1 MSENKKK
8 NENILM
14 SYFEYIKDG
23 FKKITKNS
31 FPEDMK
37 HRKLRIILTW
47 FIVFAL
53 VTGLVVGTIGVN
65 YILGVANDAPELNP
79 DDFTAAQSSKIY
91 DAQGN
96 VIANIGLQI
105 RENITYEDLPQSVID
120 AFVAIEDSRFFEHN
134 GFDIPRF
141 TKAIFENLKTMSF
154 SQGGS
159 TFTMQLVKG
168 TYFETEEAT
177 AVRSG
182 LAGVNRKIQ
191 EIKVALQAEKVIS
204 KKEILTYYLNKINYG
219 VPKNR
224 RGIQTAAQFYFGKDI
239 SEVGLLEAALLAGVI
254 NAPNLFSPVNNL
266 DLAEKRAHTVL
277 DLMVYHG
284 YITKTEAELAKSIPL
299 ENLIVGELSNKT
311 STVSHQAYVDA
322 VVDEVIALTG
332 KDPVLVPM
340 RIYTAMDESLQNK
353 FEQIQNGE
361 DPNILWPNDVIQT
374 AMVTLDNKT
383 GQILAIGGGRF
394 YEGERLFNRVTDMK
408 RQPGSSA
415 KLILT
420 YPLAFENLGWS
431 TVHTLED
438 KPIRYAGLEDVIIKN
453 FDNVY
458 RGNVTVDYAI
468 GVSLN
473 IPAIETMGA
482 VANEMGIANIVKYL
496 NDLGFDNVNN
506 NNFDLGFGIGG
517 SNFTASPLQIA
528 GAYRTMLSKGE
539 YITPHTVL
547 KIEFIDGSD
556 SIVPEYTSKKVLSEE
571 ASYMTAAMMAQNVSG
586 PYRNFM
592 QILQR
597 GYEVYAKTGTSDWGD
612 TGVEFGIPAGSA
624 KDKWMVSG
632 TGEHT
637 TAVWVGYDKADPDQ
651 ISYITQSVINM
662 NLPGKINNSIINAL
676 YQGRSNPTNIVR
688 PAGVSDVT
696 IVRNVF
702 PYVAPSPYANPSLV
716 ATGLIKQEYASLS
729 EASYPIAIA
738 QPLAINN
745 GEVVTGQLI
754 GYEPYNGYLTYEL
767 ISGPSQGTLDIF
779 DPYSGYFQYT
789 HFGNSENDSFT
800 FAVNNGSQSNTATV
814 TIAIKNPVIKAQ

>member
-1 MSENKKK
+1 MSENKKQKENKFISYLEFIK
-8 NENILM
+8 NGLTKIN
-14 SYFEYIKDG
+14 KD
-23 FKKITKNS
+23 S
-31 FPEDMK
+31 FPSDMK
-37 HRKLRIILTW
+37 HRKLKMFLTW
-47 FIVFAL
+47 FIIFSMI
-53 VTGLVVGTIGVN
+53 TSLVVGTIGIN
-65 YILGVANDAPELNP
+65 YIINIASDSPELNP

-96 VIANIGLQI
+96 IIANIGLQI
-105 RENITYEDLPQSVID
+105 RENITYDDLPQNVID

-141 TKAIFENLKTMSF
+141 TKAVFENIKTMSF

-191 EIKVALQAEKVIS
+191 EINVALQAEKVIT
-204 KKEILTYYLNKINYG
+204 KKDILTFYLNKINYG

-239 SEVGLLEAALLAGVI
+239 SEVGLLEAAVLAGVI
-254 NAPNLFSPVNNL
+254 NAPNLYSPINNL
-266 DLAEKRAHTVL
+266 DLSEKRAHTVL

-284 YITKTEAELAKSIPL
+284 YITKTEAELAKSVPL
-299 ENLIVGELSNKT
+299 ENLLVGELNT
-311 STVSHQAYVDA
+311 STANITHQAYVDA

-340 RIYTAMDESLQNK
+340 RIYTAMDSSLQNK
-353 FEQIQNGE
+353 FEEIQNGE
-361 DPNILWPNDVIQT
+361 DPNILWPNDIIQT

-420 YPLAFENLGWS
+420 YPLAFEELGWS

-438 KPIRYAGLEDVIIKN
+438 KPIRYAGVEDVIIKN
-453 FDNVY
+453 FDSVY
-458 RGNVTVDYAI
+458 RGNVTIDYAV

-482 VANEMGIANIVKYL
+482 VTNEMGIANVVKYL
-496 NDLGFDNVNN
+496 NDIGFDTVNN

-517 SNFTASPLQIA
+517 SNFTASPLQMA
-528 GAYRTMLSKGE
+528 GAYRAMLSQGE
-539 YITPHTVL
+539 YIVPHTVL
-547 KIEFIDGSD
+547 KVEYVDGTEDFI
-556 SIVPEYTSKKVLSEE
+556 PEYSSKEVLSEG
-571 ASYMTAAMMAQNVSG
+571 AAYITAALMAQNVSG

-597 GYEVYAKTGTSDWGD
+597 GFEVYAKTGTSDWGE
-612 TGVEFGIPAGSA
+612 TGVEYGIPAGSA
-624 KDKWMVSG
+624 KDKWMIAG
-632 TGEHT
+632 TSEHT
-637 TAVWVGYDKADPDQ
+637 TAVWVGYDKAEADQ
-651 ISYITQSVINM
+651 ISHITQSVTNM
-662 NLPGKINNSIINAL
+662 NLPGKINSSILTAL
-676 YQGRSNPTNIVR
+676 YKDRSNPTNIVR
-688 PAGVSDVT
+688 PSSVSDVT

-702 PYVAPSPYANPSLV
+702 PYVAPSPYANPSLMV
-716 ATGLIKQEYASLS
+716 TGLIKKEFASLS
-729 EASYPIAIA
+729 EASYPIAIS

-745 GEVVTGQLI
+745 GEVVSGQLI
-754 GYEPYNGYLTYEL
+754 GYEPWNGYLMYEL
-767 ISGPSQGTLDIF
+767 ISGPSQGNLDIF
-779 DPYSGYFQYT
+779 DPYTGYFQYT
-789 HFGNSENDSFT
+789 HYGNSENDSFT
-800 FAVNNGSQSNTATV
+800 FKVNNGTQSNTATV
-814 TIAIKNPVIKAQ
+814 SIAIKNPKLGD

>member
-1 MSENKKK
+1 MSENKKQKENVFISYVEFIK
-8 NENILM
+8 NGL
-14 SYFEYIKDG
+14 S
-23 FKKITKNS
+23 KINKNS
-31 FPEDMK
+31 FPTNMK
-37 HRKLRIILTW
+37 HRKLKIFLTW
-47 FIVFAL
+47 FIIFAMVSSL
-53 VTGLVVGTIGVN
+53 IVGTIGIN
-65 YILGVANDAPELNP
+65 YIINVAKDSPELNP

-105 RENITYEDLPQSVID
+105 RENITYEDLPQNVID

-141 TKAIFENLKTMSF
+141 IKAIFENIKTMSF

-191 EIKVALQAEKVIS
+191 EINVALQAEKVIS
-204 KKEILTYYLNKINYG
+204 KKEILTFYLNKINYG

-239 SEVGLLEAALLAGVI
+239 SEVGLLEAAVLAGVI
-254 NAPNLFSPVNNL
+254 NAPNLYSPINNL
-266 DLAEKRAHTVL
+266 DLSEKRAHTVL

-284 YITKTEAELAKSIPL
+284 YITKTEAELAKSVPL
-299 ENLIVGELSNKT
+299 ENLLVGELSTKT
-311 STVSHQAYVDA
+311 TNVTHQAYVDA

-340 RIYTAMDESLQNK
+340 RIYTAMDESLQSK
-353 FEQIQNGE
+353 FESIQNGE
-361 DPNILWPNDVIQT
+361 DPNVLWPNDIIQT

-420 YPLAFENLGWS
+420 YPLAFEELGWS

-438 KPIRYAGLEDVIIKN
+438 KPIRYAGVKNVIIKN
-453 FDNVY
+453 FDSVY
-458 RGNVTVDYAI
+458 RGNVTIDYAV

-482 VANEMGIANIVKYL
+482 VASKMGNANVVKYL
-496 NDLGFDNVNN
+496 NELGFNTVNT

-517 SNFTASPLQIA
+517 SNFTASPLQMA
-528 GAYRTMLSKGE
+528 GAYRAMLSKGE
-539 YITPHTVL
+539 YIVPHTVL
-547 KIEFIDGSD
+547 KIEFIDGSED
-556 SIVPEYTSKKVLSEE
+556 IIPEYTSKEVLSEE
-571 ASYMTAAMMAQNVSG
+571 AAYMTAAMMAQNVSG

-597 GYEVYAKTGTSDWGD
+597 GFEVYAKTGTSDWGE
-612 TGVEFGIPAGSA
+612 TGVEYGIPAGSA
-624 KDKWMVSG
+624 KDKWMIAG
-632 TGEHT
+632 TSEHT
-637 TAVWVGYDKADPDQ
+637 TAVWVGYDKADANQ
-651 ISYITQSVINM
+651 ISHITQSVINM
-662 NLPGKINNSIINAL
+662 NLPGKINNSILNAL

-688 PAGVSDVT
+688 PSGVVDVT
-696 IVRNVF
+696 VVRNVF
-702 PYVAPSPYANPSLV
+702 PYVAPSPYANPSLMV
-716 ATGLIKQEYASLS
+716 TGLIKQEFATLS
-729 EASYPIAIA
+729 EANYPIAIS

-754 GYEPYNGYLTYEL
+754 GYEPYNGYLMYEL
-767 ISGPSQGTLDIF
+767 ISGPSQGNLDIF
-779 DPYSGYFQYT
+779 DPYTGYFQYT

-800 FAVNNGSQSNTATV
+800 FKVNNGTQSNTATV
-814 TIAIKNPVIKAQ
+814 SIAIKNPNLKE

>member
-14 SYFEYIKDG
+14 SYFDYIKDG
-23 FKKITKNS
+23 LKKITKNS

-239 SEVGLLEAALLAGVI
+239 SEVGLLEAAVLAGVI

-340 RIYTAMDESLQNK
+340 RIYTAMNESLQNK

-517 SNFTASPLQIA
+517 SNYTASPLQIA

-789 HFGNSENDSFT
+789 HFGNSKNDSFT

>member
-239 SEVGLLEAALLAGVI
+239 SEVGLLEAAVLAGVI

>member
-239 SEVGLLEAALLAGVI
+239 SEVGLLEAAVLAGVI

-688 PAGVSDVT
+688 PAGVNDVT

>member
-239 SEVGLLEAALLAGVI
+239 SEVGLLEAAVLAGVI

-688 PAGVSDVT
+688 PAGVNDVT

-789 HFGNSENDSFT
+789 HFGNSKNDSFT

>member
-23 FKKITKNS
+23 LKKITKNS

-239 SEVGLLEAALLAGVI
+239 SEVGLLEAAVLAGVI

>member
-1 MSENKKK
+1 MSENKKQKENMFISYLEFIK
-8 NENILM
+8 NGLSKIN
-14 SYFEYIKDG
+14 KD
-23 FKKITKNS
+23 S
-31 FPEDMK
+31 FPSDMK
-37 HRKLRIILTW
+37 HRKLKMFLTW
-47 FIVFAL
+47 FIIFVMISS
-53 VTGLVVGTIGVN
+53 LVVGTIGVN
-65 YILGVANDAPELNP
+65 YIIKVSSESPELNP

-105 RENITYEDLPQSVID
+105 RENITYDDLPQNVID

-141 TKAIFENLKTMSF
+141 TKAIFENIKTMSF

-191 EIKVALQAEKVIS
+191 EINVALQAEKVIT
-204 KKEILTYYLNKINYG
+204 KKDILTFYLNKINYG

-239 SEVGLLEAALLAGVI
+239 SEVGLLEAAVLAGVI
-254 NAPNLFSPVNNL
+254 NAPNLYSPINNL
-266 DLAEKRAHTVL
+266 ELSEKRAHTVL

-284 YITKTEAELAKSIPL
+284 YITKSEAELAKSVPL
-299 ENLIVGELSNKT
+299 ENLLVGELST
-311 STVSHQAYVDA
+311 STANITHQAYVDA

-353 FEQIQNGE
+353 FEEIQNGE
-361 DPNILWPNDVIQT
+361 DPNILWPNDIIQT

-420 YPLAFENLGWS
+420 YPLAFEELGWS

-438 KPIRYAGLEDVIIKN
+438 KPIRYAGVKDVIIKN
-453 FDNVY
+453 FDSVY
-458 RGNVTVDYAI
+458 RGNVTIDYAV

-482 VANEMGIANIVKYL
+482 VANEMGIANVVKYL
-496 NDLGFDNVNN
+496 NDIGFDTVNN

-517 SNFTASPLQIA
+517 SNFTASPLQMA
-528 GAYRTMLSKGE
+528 GAYRAMLSQGE
-539 YITPHTVL
+539 YIVPHTVL
-547 KIEFIDGSD
+547 KIEFIDGSED
-556 SIVPEYTSKKVLSEE
+556 VIPEYTSKEVLSEE
-571 ASYMTAAMMAQNVSG
+571 AAYMTAALMAQNVSG

-597 GYEVYAKTGTSDWGD
+597 GFEVYAKTGTSDWGE
-612 TGVEFGIPAGSA
+612 TGVEYGIPAGSA
-624 KDKWMVSG
+624 KDKWMIAG
-632 TGEHT
+632 TSQHT
-637 TAVWVGYDKADPDQ
+637 TAVWVGYDKAEADQ
-651 ISYITQSVINM
+651 ISHITQSVINM
-662 NLPGKINNSIINAL
+662 NLPGKINNSILNAL
-676 YQGRSNPTNIVR
+676 YTNRSNPTNIVR
-688 PAGVSDVT
+688 PSGVSDIT

-702 PYVAPSPYANPSLV
+702 PYVAPSPYANPSLMV
-716 ATGLIKQEYASLS
+716 TGLIKKEFATIS
-729 EASYPIAIA
+729 EASYPIAIS

-745 GEVVTGQLI
+745 GEVVSGQLI
-754 GYEPYNGYLTYEL
+754 GYEPYNGYLMYEL
-767 ISGPSQGTLDIF
+767 ISGPSQGNLDIF
-779 DPYSGYFQYT
+779 DPYTGYFQYT

-800 FAVNNGSQSNTATV
+800 FKVNNGAQSNTATV
-814 TIAIKNPVIKAQ
+814 SIAIKNPDLKE

>member
-23 FKKITKNS
+23 LKKITKNS

-239 SEVGLLEAALLAGVI
+239 SEVGLLESAVLAGVI

-688 PAGVSDVT
+688 PAGVNDVT

>member
-1 MSENKKK
+1 MSENKKQKENMFISYLEFIK
-8 NENILM
+8 NGLSKIN
-14 SYFEYIKDG
+14 KD
-23 FKKITKNS
+23 S
-31 FPEDMK
+31 FPSDMK
-37 HRKLRIILTW
+37 HRKLKMFLTW
-47 FIVFAL
+47 FIIFVMISSL
-53 VTGLVVGTIGVN
+53 IVGTIGVN
-65 YILGVANDAPELNP
+65 YIMKVSSESPELNP

-96 VIANIGLQI
+96 IIANIGLQI
-105 RENITYEDLPQSVID
+105 RENITYDDLPQNVID

-141 TKAIFENLKTMSF
+141 TKAIFENIKTMSF

-191 EIKVALQAEKVIS
+191 EINVALQAEKVIT
-204 KKEILTYYLNKINYG
+204 KKDILTFYLNKINYG

-239 SEVGLLEAALLAGVI
+239 SEVGLLEAAVLAGVI
-254 NAPNLFSPVNNL
+254 NAPNLYSPINNL
-266 DLAEKRAHTVL
+266 ELSEKRAHTVL

-284 YITKTEAELAKSIPL
+284 YITKSEAELAKSVPL
-299 ENLIVGELSNKT
+299 ENLLVGELST
-311 STVSHQAYVDA
+311 STANITHQAYVDA

-340 RIYTAMDESLQNK
+340 RIYTAMDSPLQNK
-353 FEQIQNGE
+353 FEEIQNGE
-361 DPNILWPNDVIQT
+361 DPNILWPNDIIQT

-420 YPLAFENLGWS
+420 YPLAFEELGWS

-438 KPIRYAGLEDVIIKN
+438 KPIRYAGVEDVIIKN
-453 FDNVY
+453 FDSVY
-458 RGNVTVDYAI
+458 RGNVTIDYAV

-482 VANEMGIANIVKYL
+482 VANEMGIANVVKYL
-496 NDLGFDNVNN
+496 NDIGFDTVNN

-517 SNFTASPLQIA
+517 SNFTASPLQMA
-528 GAYRTMLSKGE
+528 GAYRAMLSQGE
-539 YITPHTVL
+539 YIVPHTVL
-547 KIEFIDGSD
+547 KIEFIDGSEEV
-556 SIVPEYTSKKVLSEE
+556 IPEYTSKEVLSEE
-571 ASYMTAAMMAQNVSG
+571 AAYMTAAMMAQNVSG

-597 GYEVYAKTGTSDWGD
+597 GFEVYAKTGTSDWGE
-612 TGVEFGIPAGSA
+612 TGVEYGIPAGSA
-624 KDKWMVSG
+624 KDKWMIAG
-632 TGEHT
+632 TSQHT
-637 TAVWVGYDKADPDQ
+637 TAVWVGYDKAEADQ
-651 ISYITQSVINM
+651 ISHITQSVINM
-662 NLPGKINNSIINAL
+662 NLPGKINNSILNAL
-676 YQGRSNPTNIVR
+676 YTDRSNPTNIVR
-688 PAGVSDVT
+688 PSGVSDVT

-702 PYVAPSPYANPSLV
+702 PYVAPSPYANPSLMV
-716 ATGLIKQEYASLS
+716 TGLIKKEFASLS
-729 EASYPIAIA
+729 EASYPIAIS

-745 GEVVTGQLI
+745 GEVVSGQLI
-754 GYEPYNGYLTYEL
+754 GYDPYNGYLMYEL
-767 ISGPSQGTLDIF
+767 ISGPSQGNLDIF
-779 DPYSGYFQYT
+779 DPYTGYFQYT
-789 HFGNSENDSFT
+789 HYGNSENDSFT
-800 FAVNNGSQSNTATV
+800 FKVNNGAQSNTATV
-814 TIAIKNPVIKAQ
+814 SIAIKNPNLKE

>member
-23 FKKITKNS
+23 LKKITKNS
-31 FPEDMK
+31 SPEDMK

-239 SEVGLLEAALLAGVI
+239 SEVGLLEAAVLAGVI

>member
-688 PAGVSDVT
+688 PAGVNDVT

>member
-1 MSENKKK
+1 MSENKKQKENMFISYLEFIK
-8 NENILM
+8 N
-14 SYFEYIKDG
+14 G
-23 FKKITKNS
+23 ITKLNKNS
-31 FPEDMK
+31 FPSDMK
-37 HRKLRIILTW
+37 HRKFKMFLTW
-47 FIVFAL
+47 FIIFIMISSL
-53 VTGLVVGTIGVN
+53 IVGTIGIN
-65 YILGVANDAPELNP
+65 YIIKVASESPELNA

-105 RENITYEDLPQSVID
+105 RENITFDDLPQNVID

-141 TKAIFENLKTMSF
+141 TKAIFENIKTMSF

-191 EIKVALQAEKVIS
+191 EINVALQAEKVIT
-204 KKEILTYYLNKINYG
+204 KKDILTFYLNKINYG

-239 SEVGLLEAALLAGVI
+239 SEVGLLEAAVLAGVI
-254 NAPNLFSPVNNL
+254 NAPNLYSPINNL
-266 DLAEKRAHTVL
+266 ELSEKRAHTVL

-284 YITKTEAELAKSIPL
+284 YITKTEAELAKSVPL
-299 ENLIVGELSNKT
+299 ENLLVGELSNKT
-311 STVSHQAYVDA
+311 TNVTHQAYVDA

-340 RIYTAMDESLQNK
+340 RIYTSMDESLQNK
-353 FEQIQNGE
+353 FEEIQNGE

-420 YPLAFENLGWS
+420 YPLAFEELGWS

-438 KPIRYAGLEDVIIKN
+438 KPIRYAGVEDVIIKN
-453 FDNVY
+453 FDSVY
-458 RGNVTVDYAI
+458 RGNVTVDYAV

-482 VANEMGIANIVKYL
+482 VANEMGITKVVNYL
-496 NDLGFDNVNN
+496 NELGFDNVNN

-517 SNFTASPLQIA
+517 SNFTASPLQMA
-528 GAYRTMLSKGE
+528 GAYRAMLSKGE
-539 YITPHTVL
+539 YIVPHTVL
-547 KIEFIDGSD
+547 KIEFIDGSEEV
-556 SIVPEYTSKKVLSEE
+556 IPEYTSKEVLSED
-571 ASYMTAAMMAQNVSG
+571 AAYMTAAMMAQNVSG

-597 GYEVYAKTGTSDWGD
+597 GFEVYAKTGTSDWGE
-612 TGVEFGIPAGSA
+612 TGVEYGIPAGSA
-624 KDKWMVSG
+624 KDKWMIAG
-632 TGEHT
+632 TSEHT
-637 TAVWVGYDKADPDQ
+637 TAVWVGYDKAEADQ
-651 ISYITQSVINM
+651 ISHITQSVINM
-662 NLPGKINNSIINAL
+662 NLPGKINNSILNAL
-676 YQGRSNPTNIVR
+676 YKERSNPTNIVR
-688 PAGVSDVT
+688 PSGVVDVT
-696 IVRNVF
+696 VVRNVF

-716 ATGLIKQEYASLS
+716 VTGLIKKEFASLS
-729 EASYPIAIA
+729 EASYPIAIS

-745 GEVVTGQLI
+745 GEVVSGQLI
-754 GYEPYNGYLTYEL
+754 GYEPWNGYLMYEL
-767 ISGPSQGTLDIF
+767 ISGPSQGNLDIF
-779 DPYSGYFQYT
+779 DPYTGYFQYT

-800 FAVNNGSQSNTATV
+800 FKVNNGTQSNTATV
-814 TIAIKNPVIKAQ
+814 SIAIKNPKLGD

>member
-1 MSENKKK
+1 MSENKKQKENMFISYLEFIK
-8 NENILM
+8 NGLSKIN
-14 SYFEYIKDG
+14 KD
-23 FKKITKNS
+23 S
-31 FPEDMK
+31 FPSDMK
-37 HRKLRIILTW
+37 HRKLKMFLTW
-47 FIVFAL
+47 FIIFVMISS
-53 VTGLVVGTIGVN
+53 LVVGTIGVN
-65 YILGVANDAPELNP
+65 YIMKVSSESPELNP

-105 RENITYEDLPQSVID
+105 RENITYDDLPQNVID

-141 TKAIFENLKTMSF
+141 TKAIFENIKTMSF

-191 EIKVALQAEKVIS
+191 EINVALQAEKVIT
-204 KKEILTYYLNKINYG
+204 KKDILTFYLNKINYG

-239 SEVGLLEAALLAGVI
+239 NEVGLLEAAVLAGVI
-254 NAPNLFSPVNNL
+254 NAPNLYSPINNL
-266 DLAEKRAHTVL
+266 ELSEKRAHTVL

-284 YITKTEAELAKSIPL
+284 YITKSEAELAKSVPL
-299 ENLIVGELSNKT
+299 ENLLVGELST
-311 STVSHQAYVDA
+311 STANITHQAYVDA

-340 RIYTAMDESLQNK
+340 RIYTAMDSSLQNK
-353 FEQIQNGE
+353 FEEIQNGE
-361 DPNILWPNDVIQT
+361 DPNILWPNDIIQT

-420 YPLAFENLGWS
+420 YPLAFEELGWS

-438 KPIRYAGLEDVIIKN
+438 KPIRYAGVKDVIIKN
-453 FDNVY
+453 FDSVY
-458 RGNVTVDYAI
+458 RGNVTIDYAV

-482 VANEMGIANIVKYL
+482 VANEMGIANVVKYL
-496 NDLGFDNVNN
+496 NDIGFDTVNN

-517 SNFTASPLQIA
+517 SNFTASPLQMA
-528 GAYRTMLSKGE
+528 GAYRAMLSQGE
-539 YITPHTVL
+539 YIVPHTVL
-547 KIEFIDGSD
+547 KIEFIDGSEEV
-556 SIVPEYTSKKVLSEE
+556 IPEYTSKEVLSEE
-571 ASYMTAAMMAQNVSG
+571 AAYMTAAMMAQNVSG

-597 GYEVYAKTGTSDWGD
+597 GFEVYAKTGTSDWGE
-612 TGVEFGIPAGSA
+612 TGVEYGIPAGSA
-624 KDKWMVSG
+624 KDKWMIAG
-632 TGEHT
+632 TSQHT
-637 TAVWVGYDKADPDQ
+637 TAVWVGYDKAE
-651 ISYITQSVINM
+651 
-662 NLPGKINNSIINAL
+662 
-676 YQGRSNPTNIVR
+676 
-688 PAGVSDVT
+688 
-696 IVRNVF
+696 
-702 PYVAPSPYANPSLV
+702 AN
-716 ATGLIKQEYASLS
+716 
-729 EASYPIAIA
+729 
-738 QPLAINN
+738 
-745 GEVVTGQLI
+745 
-754 GYEPYNGYLTYEL
+754 
-767 ISGPSQGTLDIF
+767 
-779 DPYSGYFQYT
+779 
-789 HFGNSENDSFT
+789 
-800 FAVNNGSQSNTATV
+800 
-814 TIAIKNPVIKAQ
+814 

>member
-23 FKKITKNS
+23 LKKITKNS
-31 FPEDMK
+31 FPENMK

-239 SEVGLLEAALLAGVI
+239 SEVGLLEAAVLAGVI

-688 PAGVSDVT
+688 PAGVNDVT

>member
-23 FKKITKNS
+23 LKKITKNS

-239 SEVGLLEAALLAGVI
+239 SEIGLLEAAVLAGVI

-662 NLPGKINNSIINAL
+662 NLLGKINNSIINAL

>member
-1 MSENKKK
+1 MSENKKQKENMFISYLEFIK
-8 NENILM
+8 N
-14 SYFEYIKDG
+14 G
-23 FKKITKNS
+23 ITKLNKNS
-31 FPEDMK
+31 FPSDMK
-37 HRKLRIILTW
+37 HRKLKMFLTW
-47 FIVFAL
+47 FIIFIMISS
-53 VTGLVVGTIGVN
+53 LVVGSIGIN
-65 YILGVANDAPELNP
+65 YIIKVANESPELNA

-105 RENITYEDLPQSVID
+105 RENITFDDLPQNVID

-141 TKAIFENLKTMSF
+141 TKAIFENIKTMSF

-191 EIKVALQAEKVIS
+191 EINVALQAEKVIT
-204 KKEILTYYLNKINYG
+204 KKDILTFYLNKINYG

-239 SEVGLLEAALLAGVI
+239 SEVGLLEAAVLAGVI
-254 NAPNLFSPVNNL
+254 NAPNLYSPINNL
-266 DLAEKRAHTVL
+266 ELSEKRAHTVL

-284 YITKTEAELAKSIPL
+284 YITKTEAELAKSVPL
-299 ENLIVGELSNKT
+299 ENLLVGELSNKT
-311 STVSHQAYVDA
+311 TNVTHQAYVDA

-340 RIYTAMDESLQNK
+340 RIYTSMDESLQNK
-353 FEQIQNGE
+353 FEEIQNGE

-420 YPLAFENLGWS
+420 YPLAFEELGWS

-438 KPIRYAGLEDVIIKN
+438 KPIRYAGVEDVIIKN
-453 FDNVY
+453 FDSVY
-458 RGNVTVDYAI
+458 RGNVTVDYAV

-482 VANEMGIANIVKYL
+482 VANEMGITKVVNYL
-496 NDLGFDNVNN
+496 NELGFDNVNN

-517 SNFTASPLQIA
+517 SNFTASPLQMA
-528 GAYRTMLSKGE
+528 GAYRAMLSKGE
-539 YITPHTVL
+539 YIVPHTVL
-547 KIEFIDGSD
+547 KIEFIDGSEEV
-556 SIVPEYTSKKVLSEE
+556 IPEYTSKEVLSED
-571 ASYMTAAMMAQNVSG
+571 AAYMTAAMMAQNVSG

-597 GYEVYAKTGTSDWGD
+597 GFEVYAKTGTSDWGE
-612 TGVEFGIPAGSA
+612 TGVEYGIPAGSA
-624 KDKWMVSG
+624 KDKWMIAG
-632 TGEHT
+632 TSQHT
-637 TAVWVGYDKADPDQ
+637 TAVWVGYDKAEADQ
-651 ISYITQSVINM
+651 ISHITQSVINM
-662 NLPGKINNSIINAL
+662 NLPGKINNSILNAL
-676 YQGRSNPTNIVR
+676 YTNRSNPTNIVR
-688 PAGVSDVT
+688 PSGVSDVT

-702 PYVAPSPYANPSLV
+702 PYVAPSPYANPSLMV
-716 ATGLIKQEYASLS
+716 TGLIKKEFASLS
-729 EASYPIAIA
+729 EASYPIAIS

-745 GEVVTGQLI
+745 GEVVSGQLI
-754 GYEPYNGYLTYEL
+754 GYEPWNGYLMYEL
-767 ISGPSQGTLDIF
+767 ISGPSQGNLDIF
-779 DPYSGYFQYT
+779 DPYTGYFQYT
-789 HFGNSENDSFT
+789 HYGNSENDSFT
-800 FAVNNGSQSNTATV
+800 FKVNNGAQSNTATV
-814 TIAIKNPVIKAQ
+814 SIAIKNPKLGD

>member
-239 SEVGLLEAALLAGVI
+239 SEVGLLEAAVLAGVI

-789 HFGNSENDSFT
+789 HFGNSKNDSFT

>member
-8 NENILM
+8 NENLLM

-23 FKKITKNS
+23 LKKITKNS

-239 SEVGLLEAALLAGVI
+239 SEVGLLEAAVLAGVI

-688 PAGVSDVT
+688 PAGVNDVT

-789 HFGNSENDSFT
+789 HFGNSKNDSFT

>member
-14 SYFEYIKDG
+14 SYFDYIKDG
-23 FKKITKNS
+23 LKKITKNS

-191 EIKVALQAEKVIS
+191 EIKVALQAEKVIN

-239 SEVGLLEAALLAGVI
+239 SEVGLLEAAVLAGVI

-340 RIYTAMDESLQNK
+340 RIYTAMNESLQNK

-688 PAGVSDVT
+688 PAGVNDVT

-789 HFGNSENDSFT
+789 HFGNSKNDSFT

>member
-8 NENILM
+8 IENGLI
-14 SYFEYIKDG
+14 SYFEFIKNG
-23 FKKITKNS
+23 FSKFYKNS
-31 FPEDMK
+31 FPQGMK
-37 HRKLRIILTW
+37 HRKLRMVITW
-47 FIVFAL
+47 IIVFL
-53 VTGLVVGTIGVN
+53 MISGLVVGSIGVN
-65 YILGVANDAPELNP
+65 YIIKIAKEAPELNP

-105 RENITYEDLPQSVID
+105 RENITFEDLPQNVID

-191 EIKVALQAEKVIS
+191 EIKVALDAEKVIS
-204 KKEILTYYLNKINYG
+204 KKEILTFYLNKINYG

-224 RGIQTAAQFYFGKDI
+224 RGIQTASQFYFGKDI
-239 SEVGLLEAALLAGVI
+239 SEVGLLEAAVLAGVI
-254 NAPNLFSPVNNL
+254 NAPNLYSPINNL
-266 DLAEKRAHTVL
+266 ELSEKRAHTVL

-284 YITKTEAELAKSIPL
+284 YITKTEADLAKSVPL
-299 ENLIVGELSNKT
+299 ENLLVGELNNKSNNIT
-311 STVSHQAYVDA
+311 HQAYVDA

-353 FEQIQNGE
+353 FEEIQNGE
-361 DPNILWPNDVIQT
+361 DANVLWPNDIIQT

-420 YPLAFENLGWS
+420 YPLAFETLGWS

-438 KPIRYAGLEDVIIKN
+438 KPIRYAGVDDVIIKN

-458 RGNVTVDYAI
+458 RGNVMIDYAV

-482 VANEMGIANIVKYL
+482 VANKMGNANVVKYL
-496 NDLGFDNVNN
+496 NQLGFSNVNI

-517 SNFTASPLQIA
+517 SNFTASPLQMA
-528 GAYRTMLSKGE
+528 GAYRAMLSKGE

-547 KIEFIDGSD
+547 KVEFVDGSED
-556 SIVPEYTSKKVLSEE
+556 VIPEYTSTKVLSEE
-571 ASYMTAAMMAQNVSG
+571 AAFMTAAMMAQDVSG

-597 GYEVYAKTGTSDWGD
+597 SYQVYAKTGTSDWGD
-612 TGVEFGIPAGSA
+612 TGVEYGIPKGSA
-624 KDKWMVSG
+624 KDKWMIAG
-632 TGEHT
+632 TSEHT
-637 TAVWVGYDKADPDQ
+637 TAVWVGYDKAEANQ
-651 ISYITQSVINM
+651 VSHITQSVINM
-662 NLPGKINNSIINAL
+662 NLPGKINNSILNAL
-676 YQGRSNPTNIVR
+676 YKDRSNPTNIVR
-688 PAGVSDVT
+688 PSGVSDIT

-702 PYVAPSPYANPSLV
+702 PYVAPSPYTNQSLV
-716 ATGLIKQEYASLS
+716 ATGLIKKEFASIT
-729 EASYPIAIA
+729 EASYPIAIS
-738 QPLAINN
+738 QPLSIQN

-754 GYEPYNGYLTYEL
+754 GYEPYNGYLSFEL
-767 ISGPSQGTLDIF
+767 VNGPSQGILDVF
-779 DPYSGYFQYT
+779 DSTGYFQYT
-789 HFGNSENDSFT
+789 HYGNSQNDSFT
-800 FAVNNGSQSNTATV
+800 FRVNNGSQSNTAVV
-814 TIAIKNPVIKAQ
+814 TIAIKNPVLRKQ

>member
-23 FKKITKNS
+23 LKKITKNS

-239 SEVGLLEAALLAGVI
+239 SEVGLLEAAVLAGVI

-688 PAGVSDVT
+688 PAGVNDVT

>member
-14 SYFEYIKDG
+14 SYFDYIKDG
-23 FKKITKNS
+23 LKKITKNS

-688 PAGVSDVT
+688 PAGVNDVT

>member
-1 MSENKKK
+1 MSENKKQKENKFISYLEFIK
-8 NENILM
+8 NGLSKIN
-14 SYFEYIKDG
+14 KD
-23 FKKITKNS
+23 S
-31 FPEDMK
+31 FPSDMK
-37 HRKLRIILTW
+37 HRKLKMFLTW
-47 FIVFAL
+47 FIIFAMISS
-53 VTGLVVGTIGVN
+53 LVVGTIGVN
-65 YILGVANDAPELNP
+65 YIIKVASESPELNP

-105 RENITYEDLPQSVID
+105 RENITYDDLPQNVID

-141 TKAIFENLKTMSF
+141 TKAIFENIKTMSF

-191 EIKVALQAEKVIS
+191 EINVALQAEKVIT
-204 KKEILTYYLNKINYG
+204 KKDILTFYLNKINYG

-239 SEVGLLEAALLAGVI
+239 SEVGLLEAAVLAGVI
-254 NAPNLFSPVNNL
+254 NAPNLYSPINNL
-266 DLAEKRAHTVL
+266 ELSEKRAHTVL

-284 YITKTEAELAKSIPL
+284 YITKSEAELAKSVPL
-299 ENLIVGELSNKT
+299 ENLLVGELST
-311 STVSHQAYVDA
+311 STANITHQAYVDA

-340 RIYTAMDESLQNK
+340 RIYTAMDESLQSK
-353 FEQIQNGE
+353 FEEIQNGE
-361 DPNILWPNDVIQT
+361 DPNILWPNDIIQT

-420 YPLAFENLGWS
+420 YPLAFEELGWS

-438 KPIRYAGLEDVIIKN
+438 KPIRYAGVKDVIIKN
-453 FDNVY
+453 FDSVY

-482 VANEMGIANIVKYL
+482 VANEMGIANVVKYL
-496 NDLGFDNVNN
+496 NDLGFDNVNT

-517 SNFTASPLQIA
+517 SNFTASPLQMA
-528 GAYRTMLSKGE
+528 GAYCAMLSQGE
-539 YITPHTVL
+539 YIVPHTVL
-547 KIEFIDGSD
+547 KIEFIDGTED
-556 SIVPEYTSKKVLSEE
+556 VIPEYTSKEVLSEE
-571 ASYMTAAMMAQNVSG
+571 AAYMTAAMMAQNVSG

-597 GYEVYAKTGTSDWGD
+597 GFEVYAKTGTSDWGE
-612 TGVEFGIPAGSA
+612 TGVEYGIPAGSA
-624 KDKWMVSG
+624 KDKWMIAG
-632 TGEHT
+632 TSQHT
-637 TAVWVGYDKADPDQ
+637 TAVWVGYDKAEADQ
-651 ISYITQSVINM
+651 ISHITQSVINM
-662 NLPGKINNSIINAL
+662 NLPGKINNSILNAL
-676 YQGRSNPTNIVR
+676 YTNRSNPTNIVR
-688 PAGVSDVT
+688 PSGVSDVT

-702 PYVAPSPYANPSLV
+702 PYVAPSPYANPSLMV
-716 ATGLIKQEYASLS
+716 TGLIKKEFASLS
-729 EASYPIAIA
+729 EASYPIAIS

-745 GEVVTGQLI
+745 GEVVSGQLI
-754 GYEPYNGYLTYEL
+754 GYEPWNGYLMYEL
-767 ISGPSQGTLDIF
+767 ISGPSQGNLDVF
-779 DPYSGYFQYT
+779 DPYTGYFQYT
-789 HFGNSENDSFT
+789 HYGNSENDSFT
-800 FAVNNGSQSNTATV
+800 FKVNNGAQSNTATV
-814 TIAIKNPVIKAQ
+814 SIAIKNPKLGD